1 MHTPLVSAAARQAQV
16 LACDFEVYCYILKRR
31 EIKQH
36 LAKVSRDLPVES
48 FQNTYNTHTDLSLE
62 L

>member
-48 FQNTYNTHTDLSLE
+48 FQNT
-62 L
+62 